1 MSKRLPYF
9 QFEPAEWLAGD
20 IMFCS
25 MESQGLYVNLMA
37 LYWQKDCDL
46 SLEQAKKRLNSEKS
60 FEELISEKIIKV
72 DSGKIQISFLNDQWG
87 KLSEK
92 STANSDNGRKGALKR
107 WQKNGESIVPPI
119 EENSQAIATPLK
131 NDGDSNSETIALR
144 REEKRKEEIR
154 KEEIIIEKYEERKLK
169 FSSTLQPFLNA
180 YGKDFLNDF
189 YKYWTEPNKSQT
201 KFKQE
206 LEKTWDLERRLE
218 MWARNDNKF
227 KKPVNNS
234 KPVLEPYKDADIW
247 PR

>member
-46 SLEQAKKRLNSEKS
+46 TLEQARKRLNSEKG
-60 FEELISEKIIKV
+60 FEELISEKIIKI
-72 DSGKIQISFLNDQWG
+72 DSDKIIIAFLNEQWE

-92 STANSDNGRKGALKR
+92 SNANSDNGRKGAIKR
-107 WQKNGESIVPPI
+107 WQN
-119 EENSQAIATPLK
+119 NSQAIATPLK
-131 NDGDSNSETIALR
+131 IDSDSNSESIALR
-144 REEKRKEEIR
+144 REEKRKEEII
-154 KEEIIIEKYEERKLK
+154 KEKIIKENIDARKLK
-169 FSSTLQPFLNA
+169 FSSTLQPFLNV

-189 YKYWTEPNKSQT
+189 YKYWTEPNKSKT
-201 KFKQE
+201 KFRQE
-206 LEKTWDLERRLE
+206 LEKTWDLERRLTT
-218 MWARNDNKF
+218 WAKNDSNF

-234 KPVLEPYKDADIW
+234 KSVLEPYKDSDIW
-247 PR
+247 PQR

>member
-72 DSGKIQISFLNDQWG
+72 DSGKIQINFLNDQWK

-92 STANSDNGRKGALKR
+92 SNANSDNGRKGALKR
-107 WQKNGESIVPPI
+107 WQKNSEYIVPPQA
-119 EENSQAIATPLK
+119 ENSQAIATPLK
-131 NDGDSNSETIALR
+131 SDSDSNSETIALR

-227 KKPVNNS
+227 KKPLNNLKTVS
-234 KPVLEPYKDADIW
+234 EPYKDADIW